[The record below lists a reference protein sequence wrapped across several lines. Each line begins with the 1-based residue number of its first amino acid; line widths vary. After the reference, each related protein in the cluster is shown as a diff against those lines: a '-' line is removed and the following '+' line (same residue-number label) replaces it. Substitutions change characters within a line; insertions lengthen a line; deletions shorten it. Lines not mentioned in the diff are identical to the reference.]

1 MVGAVVDQMGDD
13 LQARALLGFAGHV
26 VVGQRG
32 QQLDIDQPFQVVAPG
47 GHAGF
52 QVVLQCGALGYRFGI
67 QAGERLRFVAHP
79 RQPDAIGHRQVVE
92 GGVDAA
98 EEQPAGRAV
107 LRFVQARQLAEQ
119 ARVSPAVIGQ
129 QALQVSG
136 EVLHQA
142 SARRP

>member
-1 MVGAVVDQMGDD
+1 MHPKHHAQSNPNKAAYIMAGSGETVTYKELDDRSNQGA
-13 LQARALLGFAGHV
+13 
-26 VVGQRG
+26 
-32 QQLDIDQPFQVVAPG
+32 QLFRS
-47 GHAGF
+47 
-52 QVVLQCGALGYRFGI
+52 LGI

-79 RQPDAIGHRQVVE
+79 RQPDSIGHRQVVE